1 MIEVFSVGGYEAVGR
16 NCTAVAYGNEVVIF
30 DLGFNME
37 RVVALGDEEN
47 VNIQQ
52 MPVSELRQMDAI
64 PDDSMLR
71 DRRKDVVAIVSNHG
85 HLDHI
90 GAIPKLAGNYNCPI
104 VATPYT
110 IELIDNLSRDSKP
123 RLKNQLLV
131 MNPGETIDISKNL
144 SLEFVHTTHS
154 IPHTVFSVLHT
165 PDGAVMYANDYK
177 LDNFPQLGEK
187 PDYKRLRQLG
197 REGIHALIIETV
209 RIEQEKKTPS
219 ESVARALLE
228 DVLIGREHESALF
241 VTTFASHIERV
252 NSILEVAREMGRKPV
267 MLGRSMH
274 RYSTLAEKLGIIKFP
289 DNLEIYGRGKTISSF
304 LEKAKKNMGKYLF
317 LCTGHQGEP
326 GSTLTRLA
334 NGDFPYIINPGDE
347 FVFSSSVIP
356 SPINQDNHYRL
367 SSKLKNQG
375 GRIFSDVHT
384 SGHASKEDHRDLL
397 MMLRPEHVVPCH
409 GGLRKLAAYAEL
421 CSEMNMLNE
430 YTNHEYFL
438 GQNVHLLHNGQVQEI
453 E

>member
-16 NCTAVAYGNEVVIF
+16 NCTAVAYNGEMVIF

-37 RVVALGDEEN
+37 RVVTLGDEEN
-47 VNIQQ
+47 ANIQQ
-52 MPVSELRQMDAI
+52 MSIRELRDMDAI
-64 PDDSMLR
+64 PDDTVLR
-71 DRRKDVVAIVSNHG
+71 DYRKNVVAIVSNHG

-90 GAIPKLAGNYNCPI
+90 GAIPKLAGQYKCPI
-104 VATPYT
+104 IGTPYT
-110 IELIDNLSRDSKP
+110 IELIDHLSRESKP
-123 RLKNQLLV
+123 RPQNQLLV
-131 MNPGETIDISKNL
+131 MNAGETIELSKNL
-144 SLEFVHTTHS
+144 TLEFIHMTHS

-165 PDGAVMYANDYK
+165 PEGAVVYANDYK

-187 PDYKRLRQLG
+187 PDYKRIKKLG
-197 REGIHALIIETV
+197 REGVHALIIETV
-209 RIEQEKKTPS
+209 RIGREKKTPS

-228 DVLIGREHESALF
+228 DVLVGRAHESALF

-252 NSILEVAREMGRKPV
+252 NSILEIAGEMGRQPV

-274 RYSTLAEKLGIIKFP
+274 RYSTLAEKLGILKFP
-289 DNLEIYGRGKTISSF
+289 GNLEICGRGKTIAQF
-304 LEKAKKNMGKYLF
+304 LDKAKQSMAKYMF

-326 GSTLTRLA
+326 GSALTRLS
-334 NGDFPYIINPGDE
+334 NGDFPYGIRPGDE

-367 SSKLKNQG
+367 TSKLKNQG

-397 MMLRPEHVVPCH
+397 LMLRPEHIIPCH
-409 GGLRKLAAYAEL
+409 GGLKKLAAYAEL
-421 CSEMNMLNE
+421 CFEMNMMNE
-430 YTNHEYFL
+430 YTNREYAL
-438 GQNVHLLHNGQVQEI
+438 GHNVHLLHNGQI
-453 E
+453 EQI